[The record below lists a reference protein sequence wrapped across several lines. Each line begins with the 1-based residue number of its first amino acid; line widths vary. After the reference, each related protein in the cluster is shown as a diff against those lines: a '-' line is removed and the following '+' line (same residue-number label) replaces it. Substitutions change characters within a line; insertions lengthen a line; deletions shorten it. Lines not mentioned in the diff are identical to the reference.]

1 MTEESN
7 YWQRKLLRSKM
18 SRRRLLIGAAG
29 GTAALALAACA
40 GGSQKKESAGTPQAE
55 GTPKPGGQWESSI
68 ISDWTID
75 PQESNVG
82 AALVSYHVYSHLFGN
97 RLDTGETTMIAAQ
110 EMEQPDDITYVFKL
124 RDNIHF
130 HNTPDIAGK
139 YPDAAGRLVTAED
152 VKYSIERFRDM
163 PAGFKDYVL
172 NRMDHVEVVDQF
184 TVKIVNKKPFCWTL
198 SPHALG
204 NSITC
209 PILSREVVEKEGG
222 SLKNAAVG
230 TGPFTLDYASQTQGI
245 RLVRNPDY
253 FISDEPFVDSERYSI
268 INDFETGEAAFRS
281 GQIMNIA
288 ANNAAQAEALNEI
301 SGTYQAKLPA
311 LRSAEWT
318 VNIKNAPWNDERV
331 VQAVHRAFD
340 RDAMILSGEGGR
352 SGEDPT
358 QYALWPAAFP
368 PGQEQWSIS
377 QDEIH
382 KLTPSYDPAEAK
394 ALLSA
399 AGYDGIDVSLK
410 TVNLGPTMAI
420 AQIMATQL
428 NAVGIKA
435 TLEPT
440 DYVSFVVKVM
450 LQFDYE
456 MSCQIGYPSYSP
468 EQHMRQFLTSGGSGQ
483 GNIAEWS
490 DPEVD
495 ALYDDISAT
504 MDLNQRRD
512 KVQAFER
519 LIMQKQPP
527 IIYLY
532 SPFTYVQYRDY
543 VKGIIPGGGD
553 AASYNFRIWLDK

>member
-281 GQIMNIA
+281 GQIYSLSA
-288 ANNAAQAEALNEI
+288 ETASQASLLNEI
-301 SGTYQAKLPA
+301 SGTYQVKTPA
-311 LRSAEWT
+311 LTSAEWM
-318 VNIKNAPWNDERV
+318 VNVKNAPWNDERV

-340 RDAMILSGEGGR
+340 RDAMILSVQGGR
-352 SGEDPT
+352 SGEDSS
-358 QYALWPAAFP
+358 QYALWDAAFP
-368 PGQEQWSIS
+368 AGQEQWSIS
-377 QDEIH
+377 QDDIR

-399 AGYDGIDVSLK
+399 AGYDSIDVSLK
-410 TVNLGPTMAI
+410 TVNLGPTMAL
-420 AQIMATQL
+420 AEIMATQL
-428 NAVGIKA
+428 NAVGINAK
-435 TLEPT
+435 LEPT
-440 DYVSFVVKVM
+440 DFVSFVVKVM

-456 MSCQIGYPSYSP
+456 MMCVFEYPSYSP

-483 GNIAEWS
+483 GNIAGWS
-490 DPEVD
+490 DTEVD
-495 ALYDDISAT
+495 AAYDDISVT
-504 MDLNQRRD
+504 MDLNQRRE
-512 KVQAFER
+512 KVQAFQR

-527 IIYLY
+527 IIW
-532 SPFTYVQYRDY
+532 PFSRFGYVQYRDY
-543 VKGIIPGGGD
+543 VKGIIPGAGD
-553 AASYNFRIWLDK
+553 AANYNFRIWLDK